1 VALKISVRRGSDKP
15 VKNLSTKT
23 ENVTTLQ
30 ENRQRERERERER
43 ERGREREREREERER
58 DREGTNVMNDDLFWP
73 VCSACQYSS
82 LPQI

>member
-30 ENRQRERERERER
+30 ENRQKRER
-43 ERGREREREREERER
+43 ERGREREGEGERER
-58 DREGTNVMNDDLFWP
+58 GGERERQRGH
-73 VCSACQYSS
+73 
-82 LPQI
+82 

>member
-30 ENRQRERERERER
+30 ENRQRRER
-43 ERGREREREREERER
+43 ERGREREGERQRERRERERE
-58 DREGTNVMNDDLFWP
+58 REGTNVMNDDLFWP

>member
-30 ENRQRERERERER
+30 ENRQRREKERERERER
-43 ERGREREREREERER
+43 DKERGRGRERE
-58 DREGTNVMNDDLFWP
+58 GTNVLNDDLFWP

>member
-30 ENRQRERERERER
+30 ENRRGRERERERER
-43 ERGREREREREERER
+43 ERGRERERERERER
-58 DREGTNVMNDDLFWP
+58 GALT
-73 VCSACQYSS
+73 
-82 LPQI
+82 

>member
-30 ENRQRERERERER
+30 ENRQRRE
-43 ERGREREREREERER
+43 REREREREERER
-58 DREGTNVMNDDLFWP
+58 ERERERGERERERGH
-73 VCSACQYSS
+73 
-82 LPQI
+82 